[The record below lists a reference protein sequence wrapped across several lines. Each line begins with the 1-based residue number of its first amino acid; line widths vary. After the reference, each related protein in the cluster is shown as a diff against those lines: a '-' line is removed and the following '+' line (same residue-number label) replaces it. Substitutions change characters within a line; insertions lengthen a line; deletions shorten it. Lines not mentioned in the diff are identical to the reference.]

1 MPTMASTLSRF
12 LAIIGLGFIFACGH
26 QFVRTAWM
34 GQPAVALTRA
44 GATAQPGDPAPAD
57 PVPADPTP
65 AQTITDP
72 DPSVPVSPL
81 DAPVKDGHITLREAF
96 ELYEQGV
103 FFLDARHEEDFNA
116 GHIEGAFW
124 MPAARVIT
132 EEGRNDLS
140 IIEPGGTVVIYCTG
154 GDCDASENT
163 AMRIER
169 MGFSFDIRIMGKGY
183 TDWADAGLPTG
194 VTP

>member
-1 MPTMASTLSRF
+1 MPTLASTLSRF
-12 LAIIGLGFIFACGH
+12 LAIIGLGFVFACGH

-34 GQPAVALTRA
+34 GQPAIALTRV
-44 GATAQPGDPAPAD
+44 GPTALPDDPAPA
-57 PVPADPTP
+57 PTNPTP
-65 AQTITDP
+65 AETITDP
-72 DPSVPVSPL
+72 DPSEPVSPL
-81 DAPVKDGHITLREAF
+81 DAPVKEGHITLRAAF

-103 FFLDARHEEDFNA
+103 FFLDARHEADFNA
-116 GHIEGAFW
+116 GHVEGAFW